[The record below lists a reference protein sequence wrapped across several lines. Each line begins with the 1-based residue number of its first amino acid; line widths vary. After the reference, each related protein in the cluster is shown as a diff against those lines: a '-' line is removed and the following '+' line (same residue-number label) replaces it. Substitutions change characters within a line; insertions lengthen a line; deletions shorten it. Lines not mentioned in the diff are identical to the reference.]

1 MDMTP
6 RSSTQAENPLQ
17 NEPPT
22 AEARG
27 ELLTYLQT
35 CFNENLNH
43 ARHVENERLTFTSIY
58 IAMVIGAVAVVF
70 GLENNWVAFSVSLML
85 TGFAVMAV
93 VLNHRWQGI
102 FDKHKAKV
110 KACENEWCRLI
121 GKSDETLGGYYNGF
135 YKGKKEDKSTGLTK
149 KIFYIL
155 YGTVLTA
162 LVILTGYLLYLA
174 VKSPTG
180 EGFYFSSESVQ
191 AMKDFLTKILEA
203 QK

>member
-1 MDMTP
+1 MTVSDRTETTVLP
-6 RSSTQAENPLQ
+6 PKN
-17 NEPPT
+17 NPPT
-22 AEARG
+22 PEARA
-27 ELLTYLQT
+27 ELLTYLQA
-35 CFNENLNH
+35 CFSENLNH

-70 GLENNWVAFSVSLML
+70 GLENNWVAFSVALLL
-85 TGFAVMAV
+85 TGFAVMAFL
-93 VLNHRWQGI
+93 LNHRWQGI
-102 FDKHKAKV
+102 FDKHKSKV

-121 GKSDETLGGYYNGF
+121 KKSDETLGGYYNGI

-149 KIFYIL
+149 KIFYAL
-155 YGTVLTA
+155 YGTVLGA

-203 QK
+203 QQ